1 MVKKLFEKRFHMQK
15 ISRFLILI
23 CSLALNQVALA
34 STAERENNEAAYRFI
49 PPQQKAWQV
58 SVAIPFSGETRIEA
72 ALCRQHNVGGI
83 FRACDMVDIG
93 TITREVGLTMERR
106 GGFRFLIPEQ
116 TPFDVHDCIVSTFLP
131 DSGTLLSDSA
141 DSSPFGLL
149 EGDVFAQTPE
159 RPVIGH
165 YRYTSVMSSDEIR
178 QALLQARLQLE
189 HDMWA
194 SISQANS
201 SLMHLV
207 TIALSGDSL
216 EKHPEINGQNCLG
229 IALMI
234 AGGVKDVHLK
244 VKQNLDVSDYEV
256 HIHGH
261 PFTISPNDSTAVLVS
276 TIRGMLVA
284 ANLSL
289 DTERR
294 LLTPGSLAPAATS
307 SMAIASSSKVAAAN

>member
-1 MVKKLFEKRFHMQK
+1 MQK
-15 ISRFLILI
+15 TSRFLILV
-23 CSLALNQVALA
+23 CSLVLNQVTLA
-34 STAERENNEAAYRFI
+34 STTGTESEPTYRFT

-58 SVAIPFSGETRIEA
+58 SVTIPFCGETRTEA
-72 ALCRQHNVGGI
+72 DLCRQHNVGGVA
-83 FRACDMVDIG
+83 RVCDMVDIG
-93 TITREVGLTMERR
+93 TITKEVCLTMKRR
-106 GGFRFLIPEQ
+106 VWFQFLIPEQ
-116 TPFDVHDCIVSTFLP
+116 TPLDVHDCIVRTFLP
-131 DSGTLLSDSA
+131 VSDSLSA
-141 DSSPFGLL
+141 DSSNSSPFGLL

-194 SISQANS
+194 SISQANPN
-201 SLMHLV
+201 LMRLV

-216 EKHPEINGQNCLG
+216 EEHPEINAQNCLG

-244 VKQNLDVSDYEV
+244 VKQDSGVSSYEV
-256 HIHGH
+256 SIHGH
-261 PFTISPNDSTAVLVS
+261 TFTMSPNDSTSLVASAV
-276 TIRGMLVA
+276 RGMLIA
-284 ANLSL
+284 ANLYL
-289 DTERR
+289 DQESR